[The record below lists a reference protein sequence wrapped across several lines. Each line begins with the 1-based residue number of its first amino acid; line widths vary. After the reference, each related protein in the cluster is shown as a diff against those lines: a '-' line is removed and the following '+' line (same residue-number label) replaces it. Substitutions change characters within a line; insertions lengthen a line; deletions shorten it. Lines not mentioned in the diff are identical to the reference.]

1 MLKAVIFDMDGVLAD
16 SQPLHFEADR
26 RTLENH
32 GLKVPEEEMVPYAG
46 TSNTFRF
53 GLFRDKYKIGA
64 PLEELVNER
73 EQHMEEIIGESSL
86 TAVPGTEKLIKG
98 IKSRGYPLAL
108 ASSSSEKVI
117 EAELKK
123 IGLYD
128 HFDLIFSGDG
138 MKRGK
143 PFPDIFIETARRLET
158 APADCL
164 VVEDSHN
171 GVVAAKAAGMKC
183 IGYIN
188 ETSGEQDLTAADMI
202 IDDFRGIMAAMLPR
216 IWEE

>member
-1 MLKAVIFDMDGVLAD
+1 MDGVLAD
-16 SQPLHFEADR
+16 SQPLHFEADMR
-26 RTLENH
+26 VLAKH
-32 GLKVPEEEMVPYAG
+32 GVTVSQEEMVHYAG
-46 TSNTFRF
+46 TSNLFRF
-53 GLFRDKYKIGA
+53 GLFRDKYKLDA
-64 PLEELVNER
+64 PLEELVDER
-73 EQHMEEIIGESSL
+73 EELMAEIIAKSSL
-86 TAVPGTEKLIKG
+86 AAVPGTEKLIKG
-98 IKSRGYPLAL
+98 IRNRNYPTAL
-108 ASSSSEKVI
+108 ASSSSVKVI

-128 HFDLIFSGDG
+128 YFDLVFSGDG

-143 PFPDIFIETARRLET
+143 PFPDIFIQTAEKLGI

-164 VVEDSHN
+164 VFEDSHA

-183 IGYIN
+183 VGFVN
-188 ETSGEQDLTAADMI
+188 PTSGEQDLTDADMI